1 MSYGVL
7 RYIIEYYISFRTIKE
22 KKSIGEFLDRKG
34 KVINYKK
41 KKRGIKGKMKKKRKE
56 KRIFEDCVRK
66 NWNQK
71 LEIKSNGKIR
81 V

>member
-1 MSYGVL
+1 MGDFW
-7 RYIIEYYISFRTIKE
+7 IE
-22 KKSIGEFLDRKG
+22 KKKLLIVRRK
-34 KVINYKK
+34 KE
-41 KKRGIKGKMKKKRKE
+41 IKGKIKKKRKE